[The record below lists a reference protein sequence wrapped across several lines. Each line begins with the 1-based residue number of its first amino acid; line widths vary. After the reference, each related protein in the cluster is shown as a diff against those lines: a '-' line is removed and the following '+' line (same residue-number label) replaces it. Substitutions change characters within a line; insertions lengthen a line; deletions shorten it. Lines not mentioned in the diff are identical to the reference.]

1 MDDALAIIC
10 SEFMEALAPLIN
22 AADDPTRLQ
31 ALLAELGWTPN
42 SVPRPLQALADAGA
56 ELIDLIGTDPADLD
70 ATDAFGK
77 IAQLINAII
86 AIANNPDAAF
96 PGGIDVAAFKSTI
109 GRELLDYVVV
119 EHLLCNHQR
128 IGGILKL
135 AGLLRLIPVPA
146 AGLRQAYLKREVEW
160 SQFGT
165 LFTDPAQGFND
176 VFSWNTVPKLPEL
189 LADLTSVLESYQL
202 SLGYF
207 DPPDGQLAFI
217 NQGATGAPGDV
228 LGVGFGIYQSLA
240 GPLGVQAGIQFTTR
254 PATSTRGPALA
265 VFPYASLNGAQEIAL
280 SDSLSVSIQGNADF
294 SQGIAITLA
303 PGRPPELQAGFLGGG
318 SLTIPGEA
326 QLGFKISP
334 AAGETE
340 RILIGTPDGT
350 RLAVSTAQL
359 SLGAHTIDSSQIE
372 ALAEVAIQG
381 AHIVVKPSADE
392 ADSFL
397 TTFIPDGGLD
407 ATFSFGLRY
416 SSVGGF
422 QFTGAGG
429 LEISVPVHV
438 QLGPIDFEQITA
450 TVTGSGGGLQLDAGA
465 TVTGDLGPLAASLD
479 GVGFSLIVQFT
490 DPPQGNLGPAQVD
503 FAFKPPKGV
512 GLSLDAGTVKGGGY
526 LYLDPA
532 RGEYAGALELMV
544 ADWLQLTA
552 IGLITTK
559 MPDGTQG
566 YSLLV
571 IITADFGTG
580 IQLGFGFTLI
590 GVGGLLGLN
599 RTMLF
604 QPLMDGVRTGS
615 IDDILFPTDVVANA
629 PKIISD
635 LKAIFPPQANTFL
648 IGPMAKLG
656 WGTPTLI
663 SGSLGVIIE
672 IPPGD
677 IAILGVLQLALPE
690 EDDIILLLQVNFA
703 GALEF
708 DKKRLYFFA
717 SLYDSRILFI
727 TIQGEMGLLIA
738 YGSDANFVLSVGGFH
753 PQFNPPPLPFPSP
766 NRVQLDILNES
777 YARVRAEG
785 YFAVTSNTA
794 QFGAQSEY
802 FFGFSAVSVT
812 GHSGFDALF
821 QFSPFYFIV
830 ESSTAFSANAFG
842 IGVFSLDIDLTLSGP
857 TPWHAHGDASIG
869 FLFFSISIGI
879 DVTWGDSR
887 DTSLPPIAVM
897 PILVA
902 EFGKSANWRAQLPA
916 GSNLLVSLRQL
927 DPADPTLVLH
937 PVGTLQVSQR
947 AVPLDLTLDKD
958 GNQAPSDANRF
969 HLDVSPGGLARS
981 QDLDEPFAPAQFH
994 NFSDADKLS
1003 QAAYTPQH
1011 SGVEL
1016 AASGNSYATGTAI
1029 TRNVRYELTVIDTQ
1043 YRRYLKRFYVFLNS
1057 LFLHFLGGA
1066 SVARN
1071 AFSAATLTQMQPW
1084 AQKVTVSEESF
1095 AVANLAD
1102 NRAFT
1107 AASVGFSSRVSAQD
1121 YLNRTLAAQPSL
1133 VGSLHVLGQ
1142 YELDHTT

>member
-1 MDDALAIIC
+1 MDDALSIIC

-22 AADDPTRLQ
+22 AAEDPD
-31 ALLAELGWTPN
+31 ALLGLLADLGWTPN
-42 SVPRPLQALADAGA
+42 SVPKPLQALADAGA
-56 ELIDLIGTDPADLD
+56 DLIDLIGTDPDDLD
-70 ATDAFGK
+70 TTDALGK
-77 IAQLINAII
+77 VAQVITAINAIV
-86 AIANNPDAAF
+86 NNPDATF
-96 PGGIDVAAFKSTI
+96 PGGIDVAAFKATI

-119 EHLLCNHQR
+119 EHLLSNHQR
-128 IGGILKL
+128 IGGLLKL
-135 AGLLRLIPVPA
+135 AGLIRLIPVPA
-146 AGLRQAYLKREVEW
+146 AGLRQTYLKREVEW
-160 SQFGT
+160 SQLGD

-176 VFSWNTVPKLPEL
+176 VFSWNTVPKLPAL
-189 LADLTSVLESYQL
+189 MADLTSLLESYLL
-202 SLGYF
+202 SLDYF
-207 DPPDGQLAFI
+207 VPPDGQLAFI
-217 NQGATGAPGDV
+217 NQGATAPPGDV
-228 LGVGFGIYQSLA
+228 VGLGLALYPSLTV
-240 GPLGVQAGIQFTTR
+240 PLGVQAGIQFAIR
-254 PATSTRGPALA
+254 PATAVRGPAISA
-265 VFPYASLNGAQEIAL
+265 FPYASLNAAQQVNL
-280 SDSLSVSIQGNADF
+280 SDSISVSIRGNADF
-294 SQGIAITLA
+294 SQGISITLA
-303 PGRPPELQAGFLGGG
+303 PGRQPELQAGFLGGG
-318 SLTIPGEA
+318 AITTPGEA
-326 QLGFKISP
+326 QLTFKLSP
-334 AAGETE
+334 LPGDPE
-340 RILIGTPDGT
+340 RILIGTADAT
-350 RLAVSTAQL
+350 RFAVSTAEL
-359 SLGAHTIDSSQIE
+359 SIGAHVLNPSQLE
-372 ALAEVAIQG
+372 ALAEVAVDG
-381 AHIVVKPSADE
+381 AHIVIKPSADD

-397 TTFIPDGGLD
+397 TTFIPDNGLD
-407 ATFSFGLRY
+407 ATFSFGLRF
-416 SSVGGF
+416 SSVAGF

-429 LEISVPVHV
+429 LEISIPVHV
-438 QLGPIDFEQITA
+438 QLGPIDFEQVVGS
-450 TVTGSGGGLQLDAGA
+450 VTGSGGGLEFDLGA
-465 TVTGDLGPLAASLD
+465 TVTGELGPLEATVD
-479 GVGFSLIVQFT
+479 GIGFSVIAQFK
-490 DPPQGNLGPAQVD
+490 DPPQGNLGPVQVD

-512 GLSLDAGTVKGGGY
+512 GLSLDAGTVTGGGY
-526 LYLDPA
+526 LYFDST
-532 RGEYAGALELMV
+532 RGQYAGALELMV
-544 ADWLQLTA
+544 ADWLQLSA

-559 MPDGTQG
+559 IPDGSKG
-566 YSLLV
+566 FSLLV
-571 IITADFGTG
+571 IITADFGSG
-580 IQLGFGFTLI
+580 LQLGFGFALI

-615 IDDILFPTDVVANA
+615 IDGILFPTDVVANA

-635 LKAIFPPQANTFL
+635 LQAIFPPQENTFL

-672 IPPGD
+672 IPPAD
-677 IAILGVLQLALPE
+677 VAILGVIQLALPDP
-690 EDDIILLLQVNFA
+690 DDVILLLQVNFA

-727 TIQGEMGLLIA
+727 TIQGELGLLMA
-738 YGSDANFVLSVGGFH
+738 YGSDANFVLSVGGFN
-753 PQFNPPPLPFPSP
+753 PQFNPPPLPFPTP

-830 ESSTAFSANAFG
+830 DASTAFSANVFG

-857 TPWHAHGDASIG
+857 RPWHAHGTASIG
-869 FLFFSISIGI
+869 FLFFSIGIGI

-887 DTSLPPIAVM
+887 DTTLPPIAVM

-902 EFGKSANWRAQLPA
+902 ELGKSANWRAQLPS

-927 DPADPTLVLH
+927 DPSDTTLVLH
-937 PVGTLQVSQR
+937 PVGTLRVSQR

-958 GNQAPSDANRF
+958 GNQTLSDANHF
-969 HLDVSPGGLARS
+969 HLDVTPGGLARN
-981 QDLDEPFAPAQFH
+981 QDLQEPFAPAQFR

-1003 QAAYTPQH
+1003 QAAYTPQN
-1011 SGVEL
+1011 SGIEL
-1016 AASGNSYATGTAI
+1016 AASGSSYATGTAI

-1043 YRRYLKRFYVFLNS
+1043 YRRYVKPFFVYLNS

-1071 AFSAATLTQMQPW
+1071 AFSAAKLNQMQPW
-1084 AQKVTVSEESF
+1084 TQKIVVSNETF

-1102 NRAFT
+1102 NSAFSGS
-1107 AASVGFSSRVSAQD
+1107 SVGFSSRVSAQD

-1133 VGSLHVLGQ
+1133 NGTLHVLGQ
-1142 YELDHTT
+1142 YELAA